1 MKPAI
6 PLILEQLNP
15 PYHSSHIFAKK
26 SHSNRQKS
34 FGTLTPKNPR
44 KIIMPL
50 EKQVFFTCDQP
61 QSGDFQVIFVLWSKM
76 EVSLRQFSVSSSK
89 VLKQTFFM

>member
-1 MKPAI
+1 MFVIVLQCQLSFGNKGNTTDKI
-6 PLILEQLNP
+6 NTNPLILEQLNP
-15 PYHSSHIFAKK
+15 PYHSFHIFAKK

-50 EKQVFFTCDQP
+50 EKHVFFTCDQP
-61 QSGDFQVIFVLWSKM
+61 QSHVFSSDFRIMV
-76 EVSLRQFSVSSSK
+76 
-89 VLKQTFFM
+89 

>member
-1 MKPAI
+1 
-6 PLILEQLNP
+6 
-15 PYHSSHIFAKK
+15 
-26 SHSNRQKS
+26 
-34 FGTLTPKNPR
+34 
-44 KIIMPL
+44 MPL